1 MNTKKVEEY
10 IIQWLIDYK
19 NQNKINGYVVG
30 ISGGI
35 DSAVTS
41 TLCAKT
47 GLQTLCLDIPIRQN
61 LSQHSRAKN
70 HIKWLKEKFG
80 NWIYSEQID
89 LSNVF
94 EEFENITADKKID
107 YLKAHALANSRARL
121 RMTTL
126 YQISASKNGII
137 VGTGNKIEDF
147 GIGFFTKYGDGGVD
161 ISPIGDLLKSEV
173 YNLARSLK
181 ILKEIQRAEPT
192 DGLWEDNRTDYE
204 QIGATYQEIEW
215 AMKNLEKCDL
225 NQKEKD
231 LVKLYKNYNKINKHK
246 MSSIPICL
254 IPKEL
259 QKN

>member
-1 MNTKKVEEY
+1 MNSKLVIKY
-10 IIQWLIDYK
+10 IINWIKSYCF
-19 NQNKINGYVVG
+19 NNKIKCLVIGV
-30 ISGGI
+30 SGGI
-35 DSAVTS
+35 DSALTS

-47 GLQTLCLDIPIRQN
+47 GLKTIVVSMPIHQN
-61 LSQHSRAKN
+61 KKQLNLAEKHITWLKKN
-70 HIKWLKEKFG
+70 HSNIEVF
-80 NWIYSEQID
+80 NID
-89 LSNVF
+89 LSEVF
-94 EEFENITADKKID
+94 NLFKDTMPKELQNN
-107 YLKAHALANSRARL
+107 LGLANSRARL

-126 YQISASKNGII
+126 YQIAASKNGII

-181 ILKEIQRAEPT
+181 ILKEIQKAEPT
-192 DGLWEDNRTDYE
+192 DGLWEDNRSDYE
-204 QIGATYQEIEW
+204 QIGATYEEIEW
-215 AMKNLEKCDL
+215 AMKNLEKCNL